1 MSAAPPLP
9 SASAAARSIAGCSA
23 SVCDNSRNPLRY
35 ERRIVVTALAALLPI
50 AAASLLLAFT
60 GGFSVQT
67 RWTLAFFIALSLF
80 IATYV
85 LREQLVNPLRTLSNL
100 LSAVREEDYSLR
112 ARHAAGDDALS
123 EVMTEVNALSAILQS
138 RKFEAIEATALLR
151 TVLEE
156 IDAAIFAF
164 DSESHLRFANRA
176 GERLL
181 SAEEGSL
188 NGVTADAIGLG
199 DLLEAVDLHAIDR
212 IFPGRSGR
220 WDVRRSTFREQG
232 KPHRLLVIADISR
245 ALREEEAEAW
255 RRIVRVLGHELNNS
269 LAPIKSIATS
279 AETLVR
285 REELPA
291 DWRDD
296 VVRGMQVIGSRAEA
310 LTRFMRAYSQL
321 ARLPPPQ
328 MQPVDLAEVIAR
340 TAALETRVPV
350 TIKSGQS
357 VKLAADRD
365 QLEQA
370 IINLIRNAAEAS
382 LETHGSVEVMW
393 SVHTEAVDIRII
405 DEGLG
410 LAGTANLFVPFFT
423 TKPSGTGVGLVL
435 SRQIAE
441 AHGGTLTLEN
451 REGVRGC
458 VATMTLQLTSSPST
472 R

>member
-1 MSAAPPLP
+1 M
-9 SASAAARSIAGCSA
+9 
-23 SVCDNSRNPLRY
+23 RY

-50 AAASLLLAFT
+50 AIASLLLAFT
-60 GGFSVQT
+60 ADFSAQT

-112 ARHAAGDDALS
+112 ARHAAGDDALG
-123 EVMTEVNALSAILQS
+123 EVMTEVNALSKILQS

-164 DSESHLRFANRA
+164 DSDSRRLRFANRA
-176 GERLL
+176 GEKLL
-181 SAEEGSL
+181 AAEPNSL
-188 NGVTADAIGLG
+188 NGASADAIGLA
-199 DLLEAVDLHAIDR
+199 DLLAANELHAVDR
-212 IFPGRSGR
+212 TFPGRSGR
-220 WDVRRSTFREQG
+220 WDVRRTTFREQG

-269 LAPIKSIATS
+269 LAPIKSIASS

-285 REELPA
+285 RDDLPV
-291 DWRDD
+291 DWRED
-296 VVRGMQVIGSRAEA
+296 VVRGMQVIGSRADA

-328 MQPVDLAEVIAR
+328 KQPIDLAEVVAR

-350 TIKSGQS
+350 AIRSTRSITID
-357 VKLAADRD
+357 ADRD

-382 LETHGSVEVMW
+382 LVTGGGVTADWNVRS
-393 SVHTEAVDIRII
+393 EAVDIQIV

-410 LAGTANLFVPFFT
+410 LSGTANLFVPFFT
-423 TKPSGTGVGLVL
+423 TKASGTGVGLVL
-435 SRQIAE
+435 SRHIAE

-451 REGVRGC
+451 REGARGC
-458 VATMTLQLTSSPST
+458 VATLTLPLTSSPST

>member
-1 MSAAPPLP
+1 
-9 SASAAARSIAGCSA
+9 
-23 SVCDNSRNPLRY
+23 LRY

-50 AAASLLLAFT
+50 AIASLLLAFA
-60 GGFSVQT
+60 GDFSAQT

-112 ARHAAGDDALS
+112 ARHAGDDALG
-123 EVMTEVNALSAILQS
+123 EVMTEVNALSKILQS

-164 DSESHLRFANRA
+164 DSDSRLRFANRA
-176 GERLL
+176 GEKLL
-181 SAEEGSL
+181 AAESNSL
-188 NGVTADAIGLG
+188 DGAAADAIGLA
-199 DLLEAVDLHAIDR
+199 DLLAANELHAIDR
-212 IFPGRSGR
+212 TFPGRSGR
-220 WDVRRSTFREQG
+220 WDVRRTTFREQG

-269 LAPIKSIATS
+269 LAPIKSIASS

-285 REELPA
+285 RDDLPD
-291 DWRDD
+291 DWRED

-328 MQPVDLAEVIAR
+328 KRPVDLAEVIAR

-350 TIKSGQS
+350 AIRSTRSIN
-357 VKLAADRD
+357 LEADRD

-382 LETHGSVEVMW
+382 LVTGGGVTVDW
-393 SVHTEAVDIRII
+393 IIRADAVDIQII

-410 LAGTANLFVPFFT
+410 LSGTANLFVPFFT
-423 TKPSGTGVGLVL
+423 TKAFGTGVGLVL

-451 REGVRGC
+451 REGARGC
-458 VATMTLQLTSSPST
+458 VATLTLP

>member
-1 MSAAPPLP
+1 
-9 SASAAARSIAGCSA
+9 
-23 SVCDNSRNPLRY
+23 
-35 ERRIVVTALAALLPI
+35 
-50 AAASLLLAFT
+50 
-60 GGFSVQT
+60 
-67 RWTLAFFIALSLF
+67 
-80 IATYV
+80 
-85 LREQLVNPLRTLSNL
+85 
-100 LSAVREEDYSLR
+100 
-112 ARHAAGDDALS
+112 
-123 EVMTEVNALSAILQS
+123 MTEVNALSEILQS

-164 DSESHLRFANRA
+164 DSDSRLRFANRA
-176 GERLL
+176 GEKLL
-181 SAEEGSL
+181 AVEANSL
-188 NGVTADAIGLG
+188 NGATADAIGLA
-199 DLLEAVDLHAIDR
+199 DLLAADELHAIDR
-212 IFPGRSGR
+212 SFPGRSGR
-220 WDVRRSTFREQG
+220 WDVRRTTFREQG

-269 LAPIKSIATS
+269 LAPIKSIASS

-285 REELPA
+285 RDDLPA
-291 DWRDD
+291 DWRED

-328 MQPVDLAEVIAR
+328 KRPVDLAEVIAR

-350 TIKSGQS
+350 AIRSTRSIK
-357 VKLAADRD
+357 LDADRD

-382 LETHGSVEVMW
+382 LVTGGGVTADWIVRA
-393 SVHTEAVDIRII
+393 EAVDIQII

-410 LAGTANLFVPFFT
+410 LSGTANLFVPFFT
-423 TKPSGTGVGLVL
+423 TKASGTGVGLVL

-451 REGVRGC
+451 REGARGC
-458 VATMTLQLTSSPST
+458 VATLTLP

>member
-1 MSAAPPLP
+1 
-9 SASAAARSIAGCSA
+9 
-23 SVCDNSRNPLRY
+23 LRY

-50 AAASLLLAFT
+50 AIASLLLAFT
-60 GGFSVQT
+60 ADFSAQT

-112 ARHAAGDDALS
+112 ARHAAGDDALG
-123 EVMTEVNALSAILQS
+123 EVMTEVNALSKILQS

-164 DSESHLRFANRA
+164 DSDSRRLRFANRA
-176 GERLL
+176 GEKLL
-181 SAEEGSL
+181 AAEPNSL
-188 NGVTADAIGLG
+188 NGASADAIGLA
-199 DLLEAVDLHAIDR
+199 DLLAANELHAVDR
-212 IFPGRSGR
+212 TFPGRSGR
-220 WDVRRSTFREQG
+220 WDVRRTTFREQG

-269 LAPIKSIATS
+269 LAPIKSIASS

-285 REELPA
+285 RDDLPV
-291 DWRDD
+291 DWRED
-296 VVRGMQVIGSRAEA
+296 VVRGMQVIGSRADA

-328 MQPVDLAEVIAR
+328 KQPIDLAEVVAR

-350 TIKSGQS
+350 AIRSTRSITID
-357 VKLAADRD
+357 ADRD

-382 LETHGSVEVMW
+382 LVTGGGVTADWNVRS
-393 SVHTEAVDIRII
+393 EAVDIQIV

-410 LAGTANLFVPFFT
+410 LSGTANLFVPFFT
-423 TKPSGTGVGLVL
+423 TKASGTGVGLVL
-435 SRQIAE
+435 SRHIAE

-451 REGVRGC
+451 REGARGC
-458 VATMTLQLTSSPST
+458 VATLTLPLTSSPST

>member
-1 MSAAPPLP
+1 
-9 SASAAARSIAGCSA
+9 
-23 SVCDNSRNPLRY
+23 LRY

-50 AAASLLLAFT
+50 AIASLLLAFT
-60 GGFSVQT
+60 GDFSAQT

-112 ARHAAGDDALS
+112 ARHAAANDALG
-123 EVMTEVNALSAILQS
+123 EVMTEVNALSKILQS

-164 DSESHLRFANRA
+164 DSDSRLRFANRA
-176 GERLL
+176 GEKLL
-181 SAEEGSL
+181 AIEPNSR
-188 NGVTADAIGLG
+188 NGATADAIGLA
-199 DLLEAVDLHAIDR
+199 DLLESDELHAIDR
-212 IFPGRSGR
+212 TFPGRAGR
-220 WDVRRSTFREQG
+220 WDVRRTTFREQG

-269 LAPIKSIATS
+269 LAPIKSIASS

-285 REELPA
+285 REDLPA

-328 MQPVDLAEVIAR
+328 KQPIDLAEVMAR

-350 TIKSGQS
+350 AIRSTRSIK
-357 VKLAADRD
+357 LDADRD

-382 LETHGSVEVMW
+382 LVTGGGVTADWIVRAD
-393 SVHTEAVDIRII
+393 AVDIQII

-410 LAGTANLFVPFFT
+410 LSGTANLFVPFFT
-423 TKPSGTGVGLVL
+423 TKVSGTGVGLVL

-451 REGVRGC
+451 REGARGC
-458 VATMTLQLTSSPST
+458 IATLTIP